1 MQANEEEL
9 KALIT
14 ITLKYAANEGITSK
28 SDLIH
33 KDKIAK
39 AILKQAKES
48 GINMDSG
55 KQSEI
60 ISDALMFN
68 DYLPS
73 EAYIT
78 ATKILAFILGKD
90 R

>member
-1 MQANEEEL
+1 MQANKEEL

-33 KDKIAK
+33 KDEIVK
-39 AILKQAKES
+39 AILKKAKES
-48 GINMDSG
+48 GINMDSD

-60 ISDALMFN
+60 ISDTLRFN
-68 DYLPS
+68 DYLPA

-78 ATKILAFILGKD
+78 AAKILAFILKKD

>member
-14 ITLKYAANEGITSK
+14 ITLKYATNEGITSK
-28 SDLIH
+28 SDTIH
-33 KDKIAK
+33 KDEVAK
-39 AILKQAKES
+39 AILKQAKEI
-48 GINMDSG
+48 GINMDSD

-60 ISDALMFN
+60 ISDTLRLN
-68 DYLPS
+68 DYFPS

-78 ATKILAFILGKD
+78 ATKILAFILEKD